1 MKEFFFEWSASKA
14 ALNKRKHRVS
24 FEEATTVF
32 ADVWSRTIH
41 DPDHSH
47 DEDRFITLGRSG
59 SQRLLVVIHT
69 DREGRIR
76 IISARR
82 PMARERRIYEERSEE
97 D

>member
-1 MKEFFFEWSASKA
+1 MKEFFFEWSAAKA
-14 ALNKRKHRVS
+14 ALNKQKHRVS
-24 FEEATTVF
+24 FEEASSVF

-41 DPDHSH
+41 DPDHSE
-47 DEDRFITLGRSG
+47 DEDLFITLGRSS

-82 PMARERRIYEERSEE
+82 PTTRERRIYEERSEKN
-97 D
+97 